1 MTAGTGHR
9 RAAEALAEAVRL
21 QDAQAEVVCLDLL
34 AWVPAWLRWAYPKVY
49 QCLVGF
55 LPTLWAVGY
64 YALDHPWVFRA
75 VQRCRGL
82 WNRTVTRRLIRWVG
96 QWQPDVVIATHFFP
110 AEVFGYERQAG
121 RLAARVI
128 VVITDLFPHRL
139 WLTAGADA
147 IVVGSDKTKQLCQ
160 ARGIDAQRL
169 HVLGIPIGS
178 QFCVPQDR
186 SALARQWNLD
196 PGRRTVLIVSGGMG
210 LGPVAKLV
218 HRLVDVEHARPGRL
232 QLLVVCGE
240 NARLARRLR
249 TCYADSAM
257 PVQVFE
263 FVETMPE
270 LMAASDL
277 LVTKA
282 GGLTVMEA
290 LAMGVPMVL
299 CGVIPGQERFNA
311 EYVVRHGA
319 GILTGSPGDAVE
331 AAIRILDDPQA
342 YARMRSSAM
351 SVGRPQAADE
361 IVERFVCGRLDG
373 DS

>member
-21 QDAQAEVVCLDLL
+21 QCAQAEVVCLDLL

-64 YALDHPWVFRA
+64 YALDHPWVFRV

-110 AEVFGYERQAG
+110 AEVFGYERQTG
-121 RLAARVI
+121 RLSARVI

-147 IVVGSDKTKQLCQ
+147 IVVGSDKAKQLCQ
-160 ARGIDAQRL
+160 VRGIDAQRL

-186 SALARQWNLD
+186 AALARQWTLD

-210 LGPVAKLV
+210 LGPVAELV
-218 HRLVDVEHARPGRL
+218 HRLVGAERARPGLL

-249 TCYADSAM
+249 IRYAASGM
-257 PVQVFE
+257 PVRVFE
-263 FVETMPE
+263 FVQMMPQ

-290 LAMGVPMVL
+290 LAMGLPMVL

-311 EYVVRHGA
+311 EYIVQHGA
-319 GILTGSPGDAVE
+319 ALLTSGAE
-331 AAIRILDDPQA
+331 AAVAATLRLAAGPQA
-342 YARMRSSAM
+342 LEAMRARAIAVAQPR
-351 SVGRPQAADE
+351 AAQD
-361 IVERFVCGRLDG
+361 IVSRLVSPAGDG
-373 DS
+373 AT

>member
-21 QDAQAEVVCLDLL
+21 QCAQAEVVCLDLL

-75 VQRCRGL
+75 VQRCRGF
-82 WNRTVTRRLIRWVG
+82 WNRTVTRRLIRWTG

-160 ARGIDAQRL
+160 DRGIDGERL

-186 SALARQWNLD
+186 SALARQWTLD

-210 LGPVAKLV
+210 LGPVAELV
-218 HRLVDVEHARPGRL
+218 HRLVGAERARPGLL

-249 TCYADSAM
+249 TRYAASAM
-257 PVQVFE
+257 PVRVFE
-263 FVETMPE
+263 FVETMPQ

-290 LAMGVPMVL
+290 LTMGLPMVL

-311 EYVVRHGA
+311 EYVVGHGA
-319 GILTGSPGDAVE
+319 AVLTPVVE
-331 AAIRILDDPQA
+331 AAVAATLRLAAGPQA
-342 YARMRSSAM
+342 LEAMRARAIALA
-351 SVGRPQAADE
+351 RPRAAQD
-361 IVERFVCGRLDG
+361 IVSRLVNPDVHG
-373 DS
+373 AT